1 MLANTWRHILR
12 GCWSFVL
19 LIWSICQLQAQNTL
33 TTKSVDVSSDA
44 LQLAESTVLSFRE
57 SGEGQDT
64 SKATLRVRVL
74 EKGVSNEAVQG
85 ATVLLKRD
93 DDKMLGRV
101 TMPDGRCVFQSAP
114 ASYTVRV
121 QMTGL
126 KTLEKKGIRLEGGSI
141 YDLEI
146 RMAKN

>member
-1 MLANTWRHILR
+1 MRKLPII
-12 GCWSFVL
+12 SMFVL
-19 LIWSICQLQAQNTL
+19 TIAGCIYSAQGQNTL
-33 TTKSVDVSSDA
+33 TPKSVSVLPAEAANESSI
-44 LQLAESTVLSFRE
+44 QSFLE
-57 SGEGQDT
+57 AGGSPDT
-64 SKATLRVRVL
+64 AKATLRVRVL
-74 EKGVSNEAVQG
+74 EKGLRNDPVQG
-85 ATVLLKRD
+85 ATVLLKRE

-101 TMPDGRCVFQSAP
+101 TMPDGRCQFSSAP

-126 KTLEKKGIRLEGGSI
+126 KTLEKTGIVLQGGAV

>member
-1 MLANTWRHILR
+1 MRKLHII
-12 GCWSFVL
+12 SMFVL
-19 LIWSICQLQAQNTL
+19 TVVGCAHSVQAQNTL
-33 TTKSVDVSSDA
+33 TAKSVAVLPAEAVNESSI
-44 LQLAESTVLSFRE
+44 QSFWETGESP
-57 SGEGQDT
+57 DT

-74 EKGVSNEAVQG
+74 EKGLRNDPVQG
-85 ATVLLKRD
+85 ATVLLKRE

-101 TMPDGRCVFQSAP
+101 TMPDGRCQFSSAP

-126 KTLEKKGIRLEGGSI
+126 KTLEKTGIVLQGGAV